1 MRHPPLRPER
11 RSPVLPGQS
20 MRGCQDRSGNNTFEL
35 PSSSVGRRLPVAA
48 DALRPPHQQAG
59 SALIALTSA
68 EIIMVSEWTI
78 HDTS

>member
-1 MRHPPLRPER
+1 MRHPPLRLER

-20 MRGCQDRSGNNTFEL
+20 MRGCQIAPAITPSRL

-59 SALIALTSA
+59 SALIALTSV